1 MEKSMEGCCLCLV
14 GPEVGKKRDM
24 RRWNCRHMKLI
35 RTNCDLH
42 LSLTTSVF
50 DDTVS
55 VAALERH
62 TGLAGDAEEIP
73 WEEQLGA

>member
-1 MEKSMEGCCLCLV
+1 
-14 GPEVGKKRDM
+14 
-24 RRWNCRHMKLI
+24 MKLI